1 MIPHHFWYCFNIKH
15 FLARAAFLLFLKT
28 EYKNESQS
36 LQDFFERM
44 DPTDKPLAKVVD
56 NAQKLVDTYGAE
68 GQFVDDINKNHLG
81 KSIAAGKAAAAA
93 DPAKSE
99 QFNLN
104 SVSNQAITLMIL
116 GAFPWFVAS
125 KAYQDWCENELGSNM
140 NYDGREDRL
149 DELFSYREG
158 ATEET
163 VTRAIAS
170 VDAKEIDRLLAS
182 GSWLDSLL
190 AAVEDLPICVSLATA
205 NVNRRGFPLIYVNKA
220 FETTTGYMRS
230 EIVGQNCRFLQSG
243 GFCEQEIINKMTHAL
258 ATASP
263 IKVAI
268 TNYRK
273 DGTTF
278 KNLLAMKPIF
288 DTKGTYRFVIGVQ
301 FDVTAEDADISKI
314 NMIDDLLSILP
325 NVVFCEDEV

>member
-1 MIPHHFWYCFNIKH
+1 MDRSNYLFALLRIVS
-15 FLARAAFLLFLKT
+15 ARAAFLHFLRT
-28 EYKNESQS
+28 EYQS
-36 LQDFFERM
+36 ETTALQEFLARFDSE
-44 DPTDKPLAKVVD
+44 DKPLTDAVD
-56 NAQKLVDTYGAE
+56 HAQILIDTYNPDGNFKE
-68 GQFVDDINKNHLG
+68 EIQQESLWR
-81 KSIAAGKAAAAA
+81 SILKGRSVAQG
-93 DPAKSE
+93 DPNRAYK
-99 QFNLN
+99 QNLLT
-104 SVSNQAITLMIL
+104 VSNEALTLMIL
-116 GAFPWFVAS
+116 AAFPYFVGS
-125 KAYQDWCENELGSNM
+125 QAYQEWCESVLGADTS
-140 NYDGREDRL
+140 YEGREDRL
-149 DELFSYREG
+149 DALFSFREG
-158 ATEET
+158 ASEET
-163 VTRAIAS
+163 VNEAVAS
-170 VDAKEIDRLLAS
+170 VDAREIDRLLAT
-182 GSWLDSLL
+182 GAWLDSFF
-190 AAVEDLPICVSLATA
+190 AAVEDLPVCVSLATA
-205 NVNRRGFPLIYVNKA
+205 NVNRKGFPLIYVNKA
-220 FETTTGYMRS
+220 FEQTTGYSRS

>member
-1 MIPHHFWYCFNIKH
+1 MKGRSEAQGDPN
-15 FLARAAFLLFLKT
+15 RAYKQNLLT
-28 EYKNESQS
+28 
-36 LQDFFERM
+36 
-44 DPTDKPLAKVVD
+44 
-56 NAQKLVDTYGAE
+56 
-68 GQFVDDINKNHLG
+68 
-81 KSIAAGKAAAAA
+81 
-93 DPAKSE
+93 
-99 QFNLN
+99 
-104 SVSNQAITLMIL
+104 VSNEALTLMIL
-116 GAFPWFVAS
+116 AAFPYFVGS
-125 KAYQDWCENELGSNM
+125 QAYQEWCESVLGADTS
-140 NYDGREDRL
+140 YEGREDRL
-149 DELFSYREG
+149 DALFSFREG
-158 ATEET
+158 ASEET
-163 VTRAIAS
+163 VNEAVAS
-170 VDAKEIDRLLAS
+170 VDAREIDRLLAT
-182 GSWLDSLL
+182 GAWLDSFF
-190 AAVEDLPICVSLATA
+190 AAVEDLPVCVSLATA
-205 NVNRRGFPLIYVNKA
+205 NVNRKGFPLIYVNKA
-220 FETTTGYMRS
+220 FEQTTGYSRS

>member
-1 MIPHHFWYCFNIKH
+1 MK
-15 FLARAAFLLFLKT
+15 
-28 EYKNESQS
+28 
-36 LQDFFERM
+36 M
-44 DPTDKPLAKVVD
+44 DPVAVPTSAVASKAENLI
-56 NAQKLVDTYGAE
+56 DTYTTESKAKE
-68 GQFVDDINKNHLG
+68 DIAKLNLG
-81 KSIAAGKAAAAA
+81 KNINNSKTAAAT
-93 DPAKSE
+93 DPSMQEK
-99 QFNLN
+99 FNLN
-104 SVSNQAITLMIL
+104 SVSNQAVTLMIL

-125 KAYQDWCENELGSNM
+125 KAYQDWCENELGSNVA
-140 NYDGREDRL
+140 NEGREDRL
-149 DELFSYREG
+149 DELFSFREG

-170 VDAKEIDRLLAS
+170 VDSKEIDRLLAS

-190 AAVEDLPICVSLATA
+190 AAVEDLPICVSLSTA
-205 NVNRRGFPLIYVNKA
+205 NVNRKGFPLIYVNKA
-220 FETTTGYMRS
+220 FEATTGYLRS

-243 GFCEQEIINKMTHAL
+243 GFCEQEIINKLTTAL
-258 ATASP
+258 AAAAP
-263 IKVAI
+263 VKVAI

-301 FDVTAEDADISKI
+301 FDVTADDADITKI

-325 NVVFCEDEV
+325 NVVFCEDEA

>member
-1 MIPHHFWYCFNIKH
+1 
-15 FLARAAFLLFLKT
+15 
-28 EYKNESQS
+28 
-36 LQDFFERM
+36 
-44 DPTDKPLAKVVD
+44 LAK
-56 NAQKLVDTYGAE
+56 N
-68 GQFVDDINKNHLG
+68 
-81 KSIAAGKAAAAA
+81 IAAGKANAAA
-93 DPAKSE
+93 DPSKA
-99 QFNLN
+99 QDFNLN

-125 KAYQDWCENELGSNM
+125 KAYQDWCESELGANM
-140 NYDGREDRL
+140 SYEGREDRL
-149 DELFSYREG
+149 DELFSFREG

-170 VDAKEIDRLLAS
+170 VDTKEIDRLLAY

-190 AAVEDLPICVSLATA
+190 AAVEDLPICVSLSTA
-205 NVNRRGFPLIYVNKA
+205 NVNRKGFPLIYVNKA
-220 FETTTGYMRS
+220 FESTTGYMRS

-243 GFCEQEIINKMTHAL
+243 GFCEQEVINKLTSAL
-258 ATASP
+258 ASASP

-273 DGTTF
+273 DGATF

-301 FDVTAEDADISKI
+301 FDVTAEDADISRI